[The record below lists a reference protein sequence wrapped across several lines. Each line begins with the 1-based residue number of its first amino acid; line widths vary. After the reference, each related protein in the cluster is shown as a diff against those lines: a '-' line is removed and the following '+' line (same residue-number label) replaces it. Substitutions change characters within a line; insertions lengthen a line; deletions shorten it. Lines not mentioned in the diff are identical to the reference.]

1 MTITD
6 ASLHD
11 VLGQYAVLWEDW
23 IPKDATIALAY
34 RDQYI
39 YYAPKQYDI
48 HVTVGSAP
56 AETSIAYQTIERKQK
71 VAQSMVDPRNGI
83 AYYGVGYPITI
94 KERDAA
100 LVVVLPPSETEQQ
113 EQTTLEFVTG
123 RLEDEWM
130 PVNVSSI
137 VYFESY
143 NKKNWFYLNGE
154 QYHVALKMK
163 ELSERLPNYFI
174 RIHRSYIVN
183 IHNISKIS
191 RDITSNLIV
200 LTKDGQSLPV
210 SQSYVA
216 DLRKAL
222 SF

>member
-6 ASLHD
+6 STLQQII
-11 VLGQYAVLWEDW
+11 VQYAILWEDW
-23 IPKDATIALAY
+23 MPKDATVALAY
-34 RDQYI
+34 IDEYI
-39 YYAPKQYDI
+39 YYVPKQYDI
-48 HVTVGSAP
+48 HIEVGTAP
-56 AETSIAYQTIERKQK
+56 LETSIAYQTIQRKQK
-71 VAQSMVDPRNGI
+71 ISQTVIDPRNGMR
-83 AYYGVGYPITI
+83 YYGVGYPITI
-94 KERDAA
+94 RNRDAA
-100 LVVVLPPSETEQQ
+100 LVVVLPPSYAQHAQ
-113 EQTTLEFVTG
+113 PTLEFVTG

-137 VYFESY
+137 AYFESY
-143 NKKNWFYLNGE
+143 NKKNWFYLHGE

-163 ELSERLPNYFI
+163 ELSERLPPYFI

-183 IHNISKIS
+183 IHFIAKIS

-200 LTKDGQSLPV
+200 VTKDGQSLPV
-210 SQSYVA
+210 SQSYVS